1 MWLGERDESR
11 GRAAAL
17 LPFAPVSWLY
27 GAGARIHRALYQ
39 SGPLRRTALPL
50 RVVSVG
56 NLVVGGTGKTPTAA
70 WIATA
75 LQRRGHQ
82 VALCTRGYRGTR
94 SRGKVLVVSDGQY
107 VRSRVEVAGDESML
121 LAALA
126 PGVPVLVSRNR
137 VRAGLRAFAVF
148 GTEVLVLD
156 DGFHHHPLQRDLD
169 LITVD
174 GRFGFGNRWV
184 LPRGPLREPLRALRY
199 ADAVGVIDGPLDPK
213 DAATIQ
219 QLAPDATRFA
229 AHRRPV
235 LVRPLRGGEG
245 SPPEVLNGVAVGLIA
260 GLARPASL
268 RNTLL
273 QLGARVV
280 AERTFRDHH
289 RYRRG
294 DLKYL
299 AREAPLWITT
309 AKDALKIT
317 PDWIGGADVRV
328 LEIDLKVEQAD
339 PLIDWLESKLHLPT
353 ARVSSGSA
361 PAG

>member
-1 MWLGERDESR
+1 
-11 GRAAAL
+11 
-17 LPFAPVSWLY
+17 V
-27 GAGARIHRALYQ
+27 
-39 SGPLRRTALPL
+39 LPL

-75 LQRRGHQ
+75 LQRRGHK
-82 VALCTRGYRGTR
+82 VVLSTRGYGGSR
-94 SRGKVLVVSDGQY
+94 SPSRDKQVLVVSDGQY
-107 VRSRVEVAGDESML
+107 VKSRAEIAGDEPMI
-121 LAALA
+121 LAARA
-126 PGVPVLVSRNR
+126 PGVPVLVCRDR
-137 VRAGLRAFAVF
+137 IRAGLHALAVF
-148 GTEVLVLD
+148 GAEVLVLD
-156 DGFHHHPLQRDLD
+156 DGFHHHRLQRDVD
-169 LITVD
+169 LITID

-199 ADAVGVIDGPLDPK
+199 ADAIGVIDGNLDPN
-213 DAATIQ
+213 DAETIQ

-229 AHRRPV
+229 ANRKPIS
-235 LVRPLRGGEG
+235 VRPLRGGSG
-245 SPPEVLNGVAVGLIA
+245 DPPDVLNGAAVGMIA

-273 QLGARVV
+273 QLGARIV

-294 DLKYL
+294 DLKHL

-317 PDWIGGADVRV
+317 PDWIGRADVRV
-328 LEIDLKVEQAD
+328 LEIDLEVAQAD
-339 PLIDWLESKLHLPT
+339 TFVDWLESRL
-353 ARVSSGSA
+353 R
-361 PAG
+361 